1 MTPAEASLHL
11 RYSAWASRKL
21 VEAIRVVS
29 DVDLEKAVGI
39 SHNSLLGTIAHV
51 LWADWLWFTR
61 VVEPMDKPAQT
72 RDALETVWSELQDKW
87 EAWAERANDAEM
99 NRVVEYVSI
108 LDGQKARTPAWQ
120 IVLHVVNHA
129 TLHRGQAMGML
140 RQMGIAPPHT
150 DLMNFYRELAAAG
163 RAQGAAADLPSRSI

>member
-1 MTPAEASLHL
+1 MTSAEASLHL

-21 VEAIRVVS
+21 IESVRLVS
-29 DVDLEKAVGI
+29 DSDLEKPVGI
-39 SHNSLLGTIAHV
+39 SHNSLLGTLSHI

-61 VVEPMDKPAQT
+61 VVEPIDKPAQT
-72 RDALETVWSELQDKW
+72 RQALETIWPELQEKW
-87 EAWAERANDAEM
+87 IVWADRANDAEI

-129 TLHRGQAMGML
+129 TLHRGQATGML
-140 RQMGIAPPHT
+140 RQMGVAPPHT
-150 DLMNFYRELAAAG
+150 DLMNFYRELAA
-163 RAQGAAADLPSRSI
+163 GASA

>member
-1 MTPAEASLHL
+1 MTSAEASLHL

-21 VEAIRVVS
+21 VQAVRAVP

-39 SHNSLLGTIAHV
+39 SHSSILGTLAHI

-61 VVEPMDKPAQT
+61 VVGPLEKPGGT
-72 RDALETVWSELQDKW
+72 RAALETVWPEVQDKW
-87 EAWAERANDAEM
+87 LAWAERASEAEL
-99 NRVVEYVSI
+99 NRVVEYISI

-129 TLHRGQAMGML
+129 TLHRGQVMGML

-150 DLMNFYRELAAAG
+150 DLMLFYRDLTAASHA
-163 RAQGAAADLPSRSI
+163 

>member
-1 MTPAEASLHL
+1 MTSAEASLHL

-21 VEAIRVVS
+21 IESVRLVS
-29 DVDLEKAVGI
+29 DSDLEKPVGI
-39 SHNSLLGTIAHV
+39 SHNSVLGTLSHI

-61 VVEPMDKPAQT
+61 VVEPIDKPAQT
-72 RDALETVWSELQDKW
+72 REALETIWPELQEKW
-87 EAWAERANDAEM
+87 IVWADRANDAEI

-129 TLHRGQAMGML
+129 TLHRGQATGML
-140 RQMGIAPPHT
+140 RQMGVAPPHT
-150 DLMNFYRELAAAG
+150 DLMNFYRELAA
-163 RAQGAAADLPSRSI
+163 GASA

>member
-1 MTPAEASLHL
+1 MTSIEAGLHL

-21 VEAIRVVS
+21 VDAVRDIP
-29 DVDLEKAVGI
+29 DPDFEKHVGI
-39 SHNSLLGTIAHV
+39 SHSSLLGTLAHI

-61 VVEPMDKPAQT
+61 VVEPMEKPGQA
-72 RDALETVWSELQDKW
+72 REALETVWPELQDKW
-87 EAWAERANDAEM
+87 VAWAERASDAEI
-99 NRVVEYVSI
+99 NRVVEYKSI
-108 LDGQKARTPAWQ
+108 LDGQIARTPARQ

-150 DLMNFYRELAAAG
+150 DLMNFFRESSAAG
-163 RAQGAAADLPSRSI
+163 RS

>member
-1 MTPAEASLHL
+1 MTSVEARLHL

-21 VEAIRVVS
+21 VEAVRAVS
-29 DVDLEKAVGI
+29 DADFEKPVGV
-39 SHNSLLGTIAHV
+39 SHTSLLGTLAHI

-61 VVEPMDKPAQT
+61 VVEPMEKPGQT
-72 RDALETVWSELQDKW
+72 REVLETVWLELQDKW
-87 EAWAERANDAEM
+87 VSWAERASDAEI
-99 NRVVEYVSI
+99 NRVVEYKSI
-108 LDGQKARTPAWQ
+108 LDGQNARTPAWQ

-129 TLHRGQAMGML
+129 TLHRGQVMGML

-163 RAQGAAADLPSRSI
+163 HHSTNS

>member
-1 MTPAEASLHL
+1 MTSAEASLHL

-21 VEAIRVVS
+21 VEAVRAIS
-29 DVDLEKAVGI
+29 DADLEKPVGI
-39 SHNSLLGTIAHV
+39 SHNSLLGTLAHI

-61 VVEPMDKPAQT
+61 VVEPMEKPGQA
-72 RDALETVWSELQDKW
+72 REALETVWPGLQGKW
-87 EAWAERANDAEM
+87 VAWAENASDGEI

-140 RQMGIAPPHT
+140 RQKGIAPPHT

-163 RAQGAAADLPSRSI
+163 QGLAADASGSPKT